1 MSCEKSKSKEKKIAE
16 IESLYQKDVG
26 RGITPLTEATQGQLW
41 QAARSFTGHS
51 LPHVVIIT
59 GFFIPLSNPPAPE
72 NDGPLGAIHLAITLH
87 RLSIPVR
94 LLCDFRCAQ
103 VIEAALEEARIPFIP
118 LDIVPENS
126 PSSFLEEL
134 LSCWSTKFPPV
145 SHLVAI
151 EKAGQNREGVV
162 CNMRG
167 EDISL
172 CNPPFDE
179 LFRKFSGLRVGIGDG
194 GNELGMGNFPLDL
207 VASAIKNGERIACV
221 TPCDHLLVCGV
232 SNWGAWGLAAAIS
245 LLKEK
250 IDLWEENLTGE
261 LDYRILSKITEA
273 GLVVDGM
280 AGLPQMSIDNISW
293 PIHSEILGK
302 IRKILSA

>member
-1 MSCEKSKSKEKKIAE
+1 MFCEKSKSKEEKISE

-41 QAARSFTGHS
+41 QAARSFTRHS

-103 VIEAALEEARIPFIP
+103 VLEVALEESQVSSLP
-118 LDIVPENS
+118 LDIVPESS
-126 PSSFLEEL
+126 PPSFWEDL
-134 LSCWSTKFPPV
+134 LDNWSAKSPPV

-151 EKAGQNREGVV
+151 EKAGENQEGVV

-167 EDISL
+167 ENISL
-172 CNPPFDE
+172 GNPPFDE
-179 LFRKFSGLRVGIGDG
+179 LFRKFTGLRIGIGDG
-194 GNELGMGNFPLDL
+194 GNELGMGNLPFDL
-207 VASAIKNGERIACV
+207 VARAVSNGEKIAC
-221 TPCDHLLVCGV
+221 TTSCDYLLVSGV

-261 LDYRILSKITEA
+261 LDYRILRKITET
-273 GLVVDGM
+273 GLAVDGM
-280 AGLPQMSIDNISW
+280 AGLAQMSIDNIPW
-293 PIHSEILGK
+293 PIHYEILGK